1 MNKLFITLS
10 IMMGVV
16 VLSSNYLVQFPIN
29 YFGLNEILTYGA
41 FSYPIAF
48 LITDLANRS
57 YGKLLARQI
66 VYLGFLIGI
75 IFTLLFSTD
84 FADLISV
91 RIAIGSGV
99 AFITAQLLDIQ
110 IFDRLR
116 KKEWFVAPLT
126 SSLIGSTVDTFLFF
140 SISFYATGVPWVT
153 LSLGD
158 LAVKVLVALIM
169 LIPFRML
176 LKIIK
181 PIKVS
186 NIFDE
191 NKNDPILK
199 TKLFN
204 QDLDNPIGIAA
215 GFDKNAEVYNPLFK
229 LGFGFVEVGTVTP
242 LKQYGNEKPRV
253 FRLVE
258 DQALINRLGFN
269 NHGSDTILNRIK
281 SNKKLGV
288 LGVNVGP
295 NKDSND
301 RLNDYLIGLEK
312 FSEVADY
319 ITINISSPNTENL
332 RNFHDENKL
341 KDLLTSISE
350 KKKQLKTEIPVAV
363 KISPDINENQIDL
376 ISEIL
381 LENEISAIIISNTS
395 EACRETLQNIQRHQK
410 GGLSGKPIEKKSNL
424 LISKFYNLIKGKI
437 KIIGVGGVDS
447 GKAAYDKFLLGADY
461 VQLYTGMVFQG
472 PNIAGMIKKDLK
484 ELLIR
489 DGVKNF
495 TEIVGNKTVS

>member
-1 MNKLFITLS
+1 MY
-10 IMMGVV
+10 
-16 VLSSNYLVQFPIN
+16 SN
-29 YFGLNEILTYGA
+29 
-41 FSYPIAF
+41 
-48 LITDLANRS
+48 
-57 YGKLLARQI
+57 
-66 VYLGFLIGI
+66 
-75 IFTLLFSTD
+75 
-84 FADLISV
+84 
-91 RIAIGSGV
+91 
-99 AFITAQLLDIQ
+99 
-110 IFDRLR
+110 LR
-116 KKEWFVAPLT
+116 
-126 SSLIGSTVDTFLFF
+126 SLIFKIDPERAHFLA
-140 SISFYATGVPWVT
+140 IQ
-153 LSLGD
+153 SLK
-158 LAVKVLVALIM
+158 LNL
-169 LIPFRML
+169 
-176 LKIIK
+176 
-181 PIKVS
+181 VS

-341 KDLLTSISE
+341 KELLKSISE

-395 EACRETLQNIQRHQK
+395 DASRETLQNIQRHQK

-424 LISKFYNLIKGKI
+424 LISKFYKLIKGKI

>member
-1 MNKLFITLS
+1 MY
-10 IMMGVV
+10 
-16 VLSSNYLVQFPIN
+16 SN
-29 YFGLNEILTYGA
+29 
-41 FSYPIAF
+41 
-48 LITDLANRS
+48 
-57 YGKLLARQI
+57 
-66 VYLGFLIGI
+66 
-75 IFTLLFSTD
+75 
-84 FADLISV
+84 
-91 RIAIGSGV
+91 
-99 AFITAQLLDIQ
+99 
-110 IFDRLR
+110 LR
-116 KKEWFVAPLT
+116 
-126 SSLIGSTVDTFLFF
+126 SLIFKIDPERAHFLA
-140 SISFYATGVPWVT
+140 IQ
-153 LSLGD
+153 SLK
-158 LAVKVLVALIM
+158 LNL
-169 LIPFRML
+169 
-176 LKIIK
+176 
-181 PIKVS
+181 VS

-204 QDLDNPIGIAA
+204 QNLDNPIGIAA

-281 SNKKLGV
+281 SNKKIGV

-341 KDLLTSISE
+341 KELLKSISE

-381 LENEISAIIISNTS
+381 LENDISAIIISNTS
-395 EACRETLQNIQRHQK
+395 EASRETLQNIQRHQK

-424 LISKFYNLIKGKI
+424 LISKFYKLIKGKI

-495 TEIVGNKTVS
+495 TEIVGKKTVS